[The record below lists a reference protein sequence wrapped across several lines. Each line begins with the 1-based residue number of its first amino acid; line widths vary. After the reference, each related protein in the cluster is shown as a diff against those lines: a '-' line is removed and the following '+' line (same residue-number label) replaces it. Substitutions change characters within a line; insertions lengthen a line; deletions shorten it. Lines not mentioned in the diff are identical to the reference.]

1 MSSVDLSSSPSRPG
15 LSRPEAA
22 LLGLAVLL
30 VAIALFGPVLPAS
43 VHQHGFADQRV
54 LWGIP
59 CALDVLS
66 NLPFAAAGVWGML
79 RLQSV
84 ERGALDGASRAGAF
98 VFFAGLVFTASGS
111 TLYHLLPDDAG
122 LLWDRLGM
130 VLPFAGLL
138 GLAAAGRV
146 SHRAGWS
153 ALGAILLAGPAAV
166 LWWSHTGNLLP
177 WAVVQLGGML
187 VVLVLAALPRRA
199 GALPVHLG
207 AVLAMYALAKL
218 FEAADHAVFDATA
231 QWVSGHSLK
240 HVLAA
245 GAAWPVLMAVEAL
258 NHKATPRAM
267 FIIRTGQNGAHTEGI
282 ARTLR
287 AGTYQHIA
295 TATATVPA
303 TGAVVAA
310 TADPSEPRRNA

>member
-1 MSSVDLSSSPSRPG
+1 MPPTYLSSTARRPS
-15 LSRPEAA
+15 LSRTEAA

-30 VAIALFGPVLPAS
+30 AAVALFGPVLPAS
-43 VHQHGFADQRV
+43 AHQHDFADQRV

-66 NLPFAAAGVWGML
+66 NLPFAAAGAWGLLWM
-79 RLQSV
+79 
-84 ERGALDGASRAGAF
+84 RGRDRQTIDGASRAGAHL
-98 VFFAGLVFTASGS
+98 FFAGLVCTAIGS
-111 TLYHLLPDDAG
+111 TLYHLLPNDAG

-146 SHRAGWS
+146 SRRAGWS
-153 ALGAILLAGPAAV
+153 ALGAVLLAGPAAV
-166 LWWSHTGNLLP
+166 LWWAHTGNLLP

-187 VVLVLAALPRRA
+187 VVLVLAVLPRRV
-199 GALPVHLG
+199 GTLPVHLG
-207 AVLAMYALAKL
+207 AVITMYGLAKL

-258 NHKATPRAM
+258 RHKATPGTM
-267 FIIRTGQNGAHTEGI
+267 FIIRTGQNGAHTVGV
-282 ARTLR
+282 ARTVRTGPFQNR
-287 AGTYQHIA
+287 AALAA
-295 TATATVPA
+295 TA
-303 TGAVVAA
+303 AA
-310 TADPSEPRRNA
+310 TADPSEPRKNA